1 MLPSGANLTLGT
13 RPLFRHARKSGHP
26 GQLTPYQRH
35 LAPRF
40 RGGDEEEKPGTI
52 CLVHTTRLFGVM
64 LPALVAA
71 ALVLAPVPSSAQT
84 VKIGMINSY
93 TGLVAQPADQGQK
106 GADLYVKE
114 HEKDLPPGV
123 KIEILKRDDTSNP
136 EVGKRLA
143 QELITRDHVQ
153 LLTGI
158 ILSPVA
164 AAVAPLT
171 KEAKVPLVLSYAAA
185 GVSIPRISPYV
196 VRVTFTLWQESYPMG
211 KWAAEQGWKTGYT
224 AVTDFIAGHDAEAA
238 FTKSFTDAGGK
249 IVGADRFPLAN
260 PDFTPFVHRIKDAK
274 PDVAFIFVPAGTQ
287 ATAMM
292 RAINDLGLREAGIK
306 IAAPQDLLPDEELP
320 NMGDIPLGLI
330 TSGTYSVAG
339 KRPANEAFL
348 AAWNRA
354 YGDKAI
360 PDFFSVDGWDGMA
373 MIFDLIKAT
382 KGSFTADEAMTFF
395 KNWKNPDSPR
405 GPIMIDPA
413 TRDIIQNV
421 YIRRVEKVDGKLANV
436 EIATIPM
443 VKDPWKELNPP
454 K

>member
-1 MLPSGANLTLGT
+1 MLRALLG
-13 RPLFRHARKSGHP
+13 L
-26 GQLTPYQRH
+26 
-35 LAPRF
+35 
-40 RGGDEEEKPGTI
+40 
-52 CLVHTTRLFGVM
+52 
-64 LPALVAA
+64 LVAA
-71 ALVLAPVPSSAQT
+71 SLGAGFAVAPAPLSAQT
-84 VKIGMINSY
+84 VRVGLINSY

-106 GADLYVKE
+106 GSDLYVKE

-164 AAVAPLT
+164 TAVAPLT
-171 KEAKVPLVLSYAAA
+171 AEAKVPLVISYAAA
-185 GVSIPRISPYV
+185 GVSIPRMSPYV
-196 VRVTFTLWQESYPMG
+196 ARVTFTLWQESYPMG
-211 KWAAEQGWKTGYT
+211 KWAAEQGWKTAYT
-224 AVTDFIAGHDAEAA
+224 AVTDFIAGHDAEEA
-238 FTKSFTDAGGK
+238 FTKTFTDAGGK

-292 RAINDLGLREAGIK
+292 RAISDLGLRGAGIE

-320 NMGDIPLGLI
+320 NMGDMPLGLI

-348 AAWNRA
+348 AAWKRA

-373 MIFDLIKAT
+373 MIFDLVKAT
-382 KGSFTADEAMTFF
+382 KGKFTADEAMTFF
-395 KNWKNPDSPR
+395 SHWKNPDSPR
-405 GPIMIDPA
+405 GPIAIDPA
-413 TRDIIQNV
+413 TRDIIQNI

>member
-1 MLPSGANLTLGT
+1 LLLLAAGAGLPL
-13 RPLFRHARKSGHP
+13 PL
-26 GQLTPYQRH
+26 
-35 LAPRF
+35 
-40 RGGDEEEKPGTI
+40 
-52 CLVHTTRLFGVM
+52 
-64 LPALVAA
+64 
-71 ALVLAPVPSSAQT
+71 SAQT
-84 VKIGMINSY
+84 VKVGLINSY
-93 TGLVAQPADQGQK
+93 TGFVAQAADQGQK
-106 GADLYVKE
+106 GTDLYFKE

-123 KIEILKRDDTSNP
+123 KIELLKRDDTSNP

-158 ILSPVA
+158 VLSPVA
-164 AAVAPLT
+164 TAVAPLT
-171 KEAKVPLVLSYAAA
+171 AEAKVPLVISYAAA
-185 GVSIPRISPYV
+185 GVTIPRISPYV

-211 KWAAEQGWKTGYT
+211 KWAAEQGWKTAYT

-238 FTKSFTDAGGK
+238 FTKAFTDAGGK
-249 IVGADRFPLAN
+249 VIGADRFPPAN

-274 PDVAFIFVPAGTQ
+274 PEVAFIFVPAQTQ

-320 NMGDIPLGLI
+320 NMGDTPVGLI

-339 KRPANEAFL
+339 KRPANEGFL
-348 AAWNRA
+348 AAWKRE

-373 MIFDLIKAT
+373 MIFDLVKST
-382 KGSFTADEAMTFF
+382 KGKFTADEAMAFLSH
-395 KNWKNPDSPR
+395 WKNPDSPR
-405 GPIMIDPA
+405 GPIMVDPQ
-413 TRDIIQNV
+413 TRDIVQNI
-421 YIRRVEKVDGKLANV
+421 YIRRVEKVDGKLADV

-443 VKDPWKELNPP
+443 VKDPWKELNPM

>member
-1 MLPSGANLTLGT
+1 MS
-13 RPLFRHARKSGHP
+13 RYF
-26 GQLTPYQRH
+26 
-35 LAPRF
+35 
-40 RGGDEEEKPGTI
+40 
-52 CLVHTTRLFGVM
+52 
-64 LPALVAA
+64 ALLLISAA
-71 ALVLAPVPSSAQT
+71 ASLGSPVSAQT
-84 VKIGMINSY
+84 VKVGLINSY
-93 TGLVAQPADQGQK
+93 TGFVAQPADQGQK
-106 GADLYVKE
+106 GTDLYIKE

-123 KIEILKRDDTSNP
+123 KIELLKRDDTSNP

-158 ILSPVA
+158 VLSPVA
-164 AAVAPLT
+164 TAVAPLT
-171 KEAKVPLVLSYAAA
+171 AEAKVPLVLSYAAA

-196 VRVTFTLWQESYPMG
+196 VRVTFTLWQVSYPIG

-238 FTKSFTDAGGK
+238 FTKAFTDAGGK
-249 IVGADRFPLAN
+249 IVGADRFPPTN

-287 ATAMM
+287 ATAMI
-292 RAINDLGLREAGIK
+292 RAMKDIGLREAGIN

-320 NMGDIPLGLI
+320 NMGDAPLGLI

-348 AAWNRA
+348 AAWKRD

-382 KGSFTADEAMTFF
+382 KGKFTADEAMTFF
-395 KNWKNPDSPR
+395 SHWKNPESPR
-405 GPIMIDPA
+405 GPIMIDPQ
-413 TRDIIQNV
+413 TRDIVQNV
-421 YIRRVEKVDGKLANV
+421 YIRRVEKVGVKLENV
-436 EIATIPM
+436 EIDTIPM
-443 VKDPWKELNPP
+443 VKDPWKELNPA